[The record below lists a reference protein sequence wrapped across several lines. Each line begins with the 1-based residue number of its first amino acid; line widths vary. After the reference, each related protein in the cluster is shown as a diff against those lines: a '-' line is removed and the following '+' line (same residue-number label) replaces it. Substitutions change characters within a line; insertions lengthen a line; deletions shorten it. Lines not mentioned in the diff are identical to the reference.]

1 MESPF
6 EYTHPVK
13 ELNFIGRSKEVNT
26 LASLLKAKKN
36 ILCYGAPK
44 IGKRSIINNTIT
56 KLVNEQYN
64 FTLIELDLFNIRCVE
79 AFLLRFANLIFRQ
92 LAKNNLDWGKLK
104 ENFIPSAPY
113 EIESTD
119 NGTIRF
125 TYKTKELLNSIQIE
139 ELLNLP
145 QKFAVE
151 SGRHVIIYIRNFQDM
166 LLLEEAPHFFK
177 VTENSWSKQSNVN
190 YIITGEYT
198 NAMKNIFHVYKHYYG
213 FAEEFEVPFIDDNLF
228 ADYISKCFLKS
239 GKVIQPDLASN
250 MYRKVGRNPW
260 YAQHLSSLCYDMTL
274 GYVNE
279 NIINEGIKSL
289 INIHEFRY
297 HYLISGL
304 SRHQL
309 RFTQAIMDGVTK
321 FSSADILEKY
331 KLNSSANVNR
341 VRDALVKKE
350 IITFNSNKEGV
361 FIDPL
366 LEYWLRNY
374 FFTKQS
380 ILNI

>member
-6 EYTHPVK
+6 EYTHSVK
-13 ELNFIGRSKEVNT
+13 EINFVGRTNEVKALT
-26 LASLLKAKKN
+26 SLLKEKKN
-36 ILCYGAPK
+36 VLCYGAPK
-44 IGKRSIINNTIT
+44 TGKRSVINNSIA
-56 KLVNEQYN
+56 KLVHEQYK

-79 AFLLRFANLIFRQ
+79 ALLLRFANLIFMQ
-92 LAKNNLDWGKLK
+92 MAKNSMDWVKLK
-104 ENFIPSAPY
+104 ENYIPSAPY
-113 EIESTD
+113 EIETGE
-119 NGTIRF
+119 NGNIRF

-145 QKFAVE
+145 QKFAIE
-151 SGRHVIIYIRNFQDM
+151 SGRHIIIYIRNFQDM
-166 LLLEEAPHFFK
+166 LLLEDATHFFK
-177 VTENSWSKQSNVN
+177 VTENSWSKQPNVN

-198 NAMKNIFHVYKHYYG
+198 NAMKSIFHVYKYYYC
-213 FAEEFEVPFIDDNLF
+213 FAEEFQLSPIDDNAF
-228 ADYISKCFLKS
+228 ADYITKCFLKT
-239 GKVIQPDLASN
+239 GKVIQQDIALN
-250 MYRKVGRNPW
+250 LYQKVGRNPW

-279 NIINEGIKSL
+279 NILNEGIKSL
-289 INIHEFRY
+289 VNIHEFRY

-309 RFTQAIMDGVTK
+309 RFLQAIMNGVTK
-321 FSSADILEKY
+321 FSSSDILEKY

-350 IITFNSNKEGV
+350 IITFNNNKEGV

-366 LEYWLRNY
+366 LEYWLKNY
-374 FFTKQS
+374 FFTRQS
-380 ILNI
+380 IVNF

>member
-113 EIESTD
+113 EIETTD

-151 SGRHVIIYIRNFQDM
+151 SGRHVIIQEQLPG
-166 LLLEEAPHFFK
+166 LL
-177 VTENSWSKQSNVN
+177 
-190 YIITGEYT
+190 
-198 NAMKNIFHVYKHYYG
+198 
-213 FAEEFEVPFIDDNLF
+213 
-228 ADYISKCFLKS
+228 
-239 GKVIQPDLASN
+239 
-250 MYRKVGRNPW
+250 
-260 YAQHLSSLCYDMTL
+260 
-274 GYVNE
+274 
-279 NIINEGIKSL
+279 
-289 INIHEFRY
+289 
-297 HYLISGL
+297 
-304 SRHQL
+304 
-309 RFTQAIMDGVTK
+309 
-321 FSSADILEKY
+321 
-331 KLNSSANVNR
+331 
-341 VRDALVKKE
+341 
-350 IITFNSNKEGV
+350 
-361 FIDPL
+361 
-366 LEYWLRNY
+366 
-374 FFTKQS
+374 S
-380 ILNI
+380 ILRGQAQLL